1 MMKKLVS
8 TGNGNQWM
16 VQYQKHRLGEKSTGP
31 NPTDRGKS
39 GTKRS
44 LLVEGQGIP
53 IGITVDGA
61 NRHDMKMTKAT
72 LQSIVVCRPQQ
83 QQQPSSS
90 SSSTTNTQQQ
100 HICLDKGYDYPEVYE
115 LLEEYG
121 YTMHICKR
129 GGGEEE
135 YNNGN
140 KKKKRR
146 RIPKYRARRWVVERT
161 HSWMNRFRRLLI
173 RWEKKEDNYVAILH
187 LVCAWITYKRG
198 RVFG

>member
-1 MMKKLVS
+1 M
-8 TGNGNQWM
+8 
-16 VQYQKHRLGEKSTGP
+16 
-31 NPTDRGKS
+31 
-39 GTKRS
+39 
-44 LLVEGQGIP
+44 VEGQGIP

-83 QQQPSSS
+83 QQPSSSS

-100 HICLDKGYDYPEVYE
+100 HICLDKGYDYPQVYE

-140 KKKKRR
+140 KKK
-146 RIPKYRARRWVVERT
+146 E
-161 HSWMNRFRRLLI
+161 
-173 RWEKKEDNYVAILH
+173 EKKNTKI
-187 LVCAWITYKRG
+187 
-198 RVFG
+198 

>member
-1 MMKKLVS
+1 M
-8 TGNGNQWM
+8 
-16 VQYQKHRLGEKSTGP
+16 GEKSTGP
-31 NPTDRGKS
+31 NPTDIRSKS

-53 IGITVDGA
+53 LGITVDSA

-72 LQSIVVCRPQQ
+72 LLSIVVCRLL
-83 QQQPSSS
+83 PS
-90 SSSTTNTQQQ
+90 TNTQQQQ

-121 YTMHICKR
+121 YTIHVCKR
-129 GGGEEE
+129 GED

-140 KKKKRR
+140 KKKRR

-161 HSWMNRFRRLLI
+161 HS
-173 RWEKKEDNYVAILH
+173 
-187 LVCAWITYKRG
+187 
-198 RVFG
+198 

>member
-1 MMKKLVS
+1 M
-8 TGNGNQWM
+8 
-16 VQYQKHRLGEKSTGP
+16 GEKSTGP
-31 NPTDRGKS
+31 NPTDRSKS

-53 IGITVDGA
+53 IGITIDSA
-61 NRHDMKMTKAT
+61 NRHDMKMTRAT
-72 LQSIVVCRPQQ
+72 LQSIVVCRP
-83 QQQPSSS
+83 
-90 SSSTTNTQQQ
+90 SSSTTNNRQQQ
-100 HICLDKGYDYPEVYE
+100 NICLDKGYDYPDVYE

-129 GGGEEE
+129 REG

-140 KKKKRR
+140 IKKRR

-173 RWEKKEDNYVAILH
+173 RWEKKEDNYIAILH
-187 LVCAWITYKRG
+187 FVCTWITYKRRG
-198 RVFG
+198 VFG

>member
-1 MMKKLVS
+1 
-8 TGNGNQWM
+8 M

-72 LQSIVVCRPQQ
+72 LQSIVVFRPSSSSS
-83 QQQPSSS
+83 SSS